1 MAEAVQ
7 VPRLATGERQILD
20 SPRHSGIVR
29 ITHWVTAL
37 CFLAFFLSGTIILLA
52 HPRLYWGEA
61 GNETIPSLIDLPVP
75 FIPHI
80 PLRGESRA
88 LHFVAAWI
96 SVLAG
101 LAYVISGLIMRHFSR
116 NLLPGKKD
124 VTWDAIRQTINN
136 HLQFKRPTPQE
147 TEAYNLL
154 QRLTYL
160 AIVFFLFPLVV
171 WTGLAMSPGLTS
183 VFPTLSLVFGGH
195 QSARTIHFFAA
206 FALVLFVVVHI
217 TMVSLS
223 GFRSRVRA
231 MITGRCGPGG
241 A

>member
-7 VPRLATGERQILD
+7 VPKLAMGGRQIPE
-20 SPRHSGIVR
+20 SPRHSAIVR
-29 ITHWVTAL
+29 ITHWITAL
-37 CFLAFFLSGTIILLA
+37 CFLAFFLTGTIILLA
-52 HPRLYWGEA
+52 HPRLYLGEA
-61 GNETIPSLIDLPVP
+61 GNETLPSLIDLPLP

-88 LHFVAAWI
+88 LHFVAAWV

-101 LAYVISGLIMRHFSR
+101 LAYVIAGVFMRHFSR
-116 NLLPGKKD
+116 NLLPGKRD
-124 VTWDAIRQTINN
+124 LTWDTIRQTVRK
-136 HLQFKRPTPQE
+136 HLQRPLPQE
-147 TEAYNLL
+147 AESYNLL

-160 AIVFFLFPLVV
+160 AVVFFLFPLAV

-183 VFPTLSLVFGGH
+183 VFPTLALVFGGH
-195 QSARTIHFFAA
+195 QSARTIHFFTA
-206 FALVLFVVVHI
+206 FALVLFLILHI
-217 TMVSLS
+217 TMVSLA